1 MTYEPTRNKLARALR
16 SSALAVSPQDVAVME
31 HLAKR
36 AESGEFDDY
45 SDVHVCGPTAIHGI
59 LRSLG
64 KHDLAKRVAAGEFD
78 ATAEESEEWAR
89 SVTDPETLRLMSA
102 LGLGPDR
109 SKDQ

>member
-1 MTYEPTRNKLARALR
+1 MTEPTRIKLARALR
-16 SSALAVSPQDVAVME
+16 ASALAVSPQDVRVME

-45 SDVHVCGPTAIHGI
+45 SDVHVCGPTAIHSI
-59 LRSLG
+59 LQRIG
-64 KHDLAKRVAAGEFD
+64 KTDLAQRVAAGEFD
-78 ATAEESEEWAR
+78 ATLQESEEWAR
-89 SVTDPETLRLMSA
+89 SVTDPEVKKLMDS